1 MKPVKVV
8 AADDEPGVLL
18 LIHSI
23 LSELDGIQLVGT
35 AGSAM
40 EAIKLVDEL
49 KPDLALL
56 DIGLPDMAGIELA
69 EKLREVNPDLYIV
82 FITAHSEYTFEAYR
96 LYAYDY
102 IVKPVDKERVKTT
115 VRRIQQAVE
124 TEEKA
129 RENQTIRPPTRLSV
143 RLDNEQV
150 FINPDT
156 IYFVERSGRH
166 TVIHC
171 AKGKFTISE
180 TLQELEQRLGPG
192 FFRSHKSYIINIERL
207 ERVINLPKS
216 SCFEVKFHDYNNGK
230 AQISRDRVHDLY
242 RLLKT

>member
-1 MKPVKVV
+1 MPVKVV

-35 AGSAM
+35 AGNAM
-40 EAIKLVDEL
+40 EAIKLVDER

-56 DIGLPDMAGIELA
+56 DIGLPDMEGIELA
-69 EKLREVNPDLYIV
+69 EKLREVKPGLYIV
-82 FITAHSEYTFEAYR
+82 FITAHGEYSLEAYR

-124 TEEKA
+124 AEEKA
-129 RENQTIRPPTRLSV
+129 RENLTFRPPARLSV
-143 RLDNEQV
+143 SLDNERV

-156 IYFVERSGRH
+156 IYFVERSHRR

-171 AKGKFTISE
+171 AMGKFTTSE

-192 FFRSHKSYIINIERL
+192 FFRSHKSCIINIGRL
-207 ERVINLPKS
+207 ERVINLPGS
-216 SCFEVKFHDYNNGK
+216 SCYEVKFQDYTGGR
-230 AQISRDRVHDLY
+230 AQLSRERVQDLN
-242 RLLKT
+242 RLLEA